1 MTPRGSGARGGD
13 GASNGDDGNGDPG
26 HWSASNGDA
35 GDGRYSLGR
44 SRGTGVKIAALD
56 LGSNSFHML
65 VARLLPGQGFEV
77 LAKEKET
84 LRLGEAVA
92 RTGEVGAD
100 LSDRAVQVVRRMR
113 SLAENMGVDE
123 MVALGTAALREAVD
137 GPYLVDR
144 FRDEAGIEVQVIS
157 GRREAELVFRAV
169 RSAVLLDP
177 SPAMALDLG
186 GGSLEVM
193 VGNQQGLLWATSLRL
208 GAARLT
214 AEFITSDP
222 PSAHD
227 LEGLTT
233 ALEAALSPL
242 GAVID
247 DLAPKML
254 VGSSGTLCALGRM
267 AAAVETGVSPASVNQ
282 LTVSGENLA
291 EVRRLM
297 LTEPLARRAR
307 IEGMDSRRADLA
319 PAGAILLAWVM
330 ERFGFDDLVLCDW
343 ALREGIVLDAIG
355 HHDPADLG
363 EDPRSI
369 RMAAVL
375 GLCGRC
381 NWPEAHSRQVA
392 RLALVLFDAV
402 GPALGLGP
410 VERELLEL
418 GCLLHDIGEHVSS
431 EGHERHTAY
440 LIKNAGLRGFSPEEI
455 ALLATLG
462 RFHRRG
468 TPKAD
473 QEPFDGVAESSRTAT
488 LGLLAILRVADALD
502 RSHNQVIQA
511 LDAVGGEEGF
521 RLVVRATEEI
531 DLEIWALR
539 RKGKLWEQV
548 MGGPLVVVGPDP
560 LRSPRT
566 P

>member
-1 MTPRGSGARGGD
+1 MR
-13 GASNGDDGNGDPG
+13 
-26 HWSASNGDA
+26 
-35 GDGRYSLGR
+35 
-44 SRGTGVKIAALD
+44 IAALD

-65 VARLLPGQGFEV
+65 VARLLPGRGFEV

-92 RTGEVGAD
+92 RTGEVGVE

-123 MVALGTAALREAVD
+123 LVALGTAALREAED

-144 FRDEAGIEVQVIS
+144 FRDEAGVEVQVIG
-157 GRREAELVFRAV
+157 GRREAQLVFRAV

-177 SPAMALDLG
+177 SPALALDLG
-186 GGSLEVM
+186 GGSLEIM
-193 VGNQQGLLWATSLRL
+193 VGDQQRLIWATSVRL
-208 GAARLT
+208 GVARLT
-214 AEFITSDP
+214 AEFVTSDP

-227 LEGLTT
+227 VEALTM
-233 ALEAALSPL
+233 AVEAALSPL

-247 DLAPKML
+247 ELGPKML

-267 AAAVETGVSPASVNQ
+267 ASALETGVSPASVNQ
-282 LTVSGENLA
+282 LTVSGDNLG

-297 LTEPLARRAR
+297 LTEPLARRSR
-307 IEGMDSRRADLA
+307 IEGMDARRADLA
-319 PAGAILLAWVM
+319 PAGSILLAWVM
-330 ERFGFDDLVLCDW
+330 ERFGFDDLVLSDW

-355 HHDPADLG
+355 RHDPADLG
-363 EDPRSI
+363 EDPRAI

-375 GLCGRC
+375 GLCRRC

-392 RLALVLFDAV
+392 WLALALFDAV

-418 GCLLHDIGEHVSS
+418 GCLLHDIGEHVSP

-440 LIKNAGLRGFSPEEI
+440 LIKNAGLRGFSPEEV
-455 ALLATLG
+455 ALLVTLG

-468 TPKAD
+468 TPKPD
-473 QEPFDGVAESSRTAT
+473 QEPFDALAESSRMPA
-488 LGLLAILRVADALD
+488 LRLLAILRVADALD
-502 RSHNQVIQA
+502 RSHNQVIRA
-511 LDAVGGEEGF
+511 LDAGGGEEGF
-521 RLVVRATEEI
+521 RLVIRADEEI
-531 DLEIWALR
+531 DLEMWALR

-548 MGGPLVVVGPDP
+548 MGGPLVVEVG
-560 LRSPRT
+560 
-566 P
+566 